1 VVFPSHEWFDWVPER
16 KTKHGFI
23 SCAPQKAMGVLK
35 HGAGVVKTH
44 QWELNELGGEILEL

>member
-1 VVFPSHEWFDWVPER
+1 VFPSHEWFDWVPER